1 VATAGIIRLA
11 VIGNVRHGLRKLKFS
26 LTGDYPLRPHI
37 PAPRLPRD
45 IRGILAEQIKIK
57 E

>member
-1 VATAGIIRLA
+1 VPIAGTIRHA
-11 VIGNVRHGLRKLKFS
+11 VIGNVRHGWRKLKFA

-45 IRGILAEQIKIK
+45 IRVILAEQIKIK